1 MSGYSGGGSALIEKF
16 KKDPDNYHRTYDY
29 ALHLDHKHLPEIKK
43 WAPLLNNPAFVP
55 CVGSY
60 FRGML
65 VRILLPY
72 SSYNKNSNFIDIYQA
87 LSRHYEQEEFIKVI
101 NNSGQTI
108 INEIN
113 PQELNHTN
121 NMNLY
126 LTTDK
131 DNKNIALIAQ
141 FDNLGKGASRQALQ
155 TLSILIGEDE
165 KLANSKIMG

>member
-1 MSGYSGGGSALIEKF
+1 
-16 KKDPDNYHRTYDY
+16 
-29 ALHLDHKHLPEIKK
+29 
-43 WAPLLNNPAFVP
+43 
-55 CVGSY
+55 
-60 FRGML
+60 ML

>member
-1 MSGYSGGGSALIEKF
+1 
-16 KKDPDNYHRTYDY
+16 
-29 ALHLDHKHLPEIKK
+29 
-43 WAPLLNNPAFVP
+43 
-55 CVGSY
+55 
-60 FRGML
+60 ML

-72 SSYNKNSNFIDIYQA
+72 SCYNKISNFKDIYEA

-101 NNSGQTI
+101 NNSGETRM
-108 INEIN
+108 NEIS
-113 PQELNHTN
+113 PQELNYTN

-131 DNKNIALIAQ
+131 DSKNIALTAQ

-165 KLANSKIMG
+165 KLANSK